1 MLLAKCVHVIV
12 ACTDSDLGSKHD
24 FGGRLEAKLSVQT
37 MPFLVLN
44 YLTIT
49 DPETK

>member
-24 FGGRLEAKLSVQT
+24 FGEVEAKLSVQT